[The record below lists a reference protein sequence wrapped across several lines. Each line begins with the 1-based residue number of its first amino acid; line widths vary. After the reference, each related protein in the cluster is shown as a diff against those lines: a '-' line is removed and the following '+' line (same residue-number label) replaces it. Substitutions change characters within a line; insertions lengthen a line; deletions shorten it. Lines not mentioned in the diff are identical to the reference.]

1 MRGDRVSNVISLG
14 DRYYIVK
21 VREWQELPPLPF
33 DRVKDEVR
41 ADVRRVRHQEVMA
54 RLERELVKRMNL
66 VVHEDRVDEALA
78 EMGRTR

>member
-1 MRGDRVSNVISLG
+1 M
-14 DRYYIVK
+14 
-21 VREWQELPPLPF
+21 
-33 DRVKDEVR
+33 KDEVR